1 MPDHDL
7 DRDFVVSA
15 DGHILEPTDLF
26 VTRLPK
32 HLRDRAVWEEDF
44 EIEPLVEGGPRI
56 FRRLH
61 TPGFEGWTISRY
73 RQTGGRMP
81 EGDPDRI
88 LEDLDLDGVDAQVMH
103 PNLSL
108 FGLYS
113 DDHELSMAHARV
125 YNDYLVERFTPYFH
139 RIAPTAPVPITDT
152 DDAVAEIE
160 RVAAAG
166 MRGIL
171 LPATPPLPYWSPEL
185 DPVWAAAQANGLHVF
200 LHCATGGVK
209 VKEPDAVTMRTVM
222 GMADELNLPMDAKLA
237 ARRMRTQCILNPIV
251 PQQIIVELLAGGVPE
266 RYPDL
271 HFLLIEF
278 NAHWLASLV
287 GAMDKA
293 WVTGTGQDA
302 DWWLGYWD
310 DSRAAGDQ
318 PQMARMFDVNEKWPY
333 PLKPSE
339 YVRRQF
345 HVSFSDDPVAVA
357 SRHIAG
363 VSTIVWGAD
372 YPHAE
377 GTFRGSR
384 EVIAHQFAGVPADE
398 RAAILGGTLG
408 ALVGFDAPRAA
419 ATTRS

>member
-1 MPDHDL
+1 MSEKEV
-7 DRDFVVSA
+7 VVSA

-26 VTRLPK
+26 VTRLPR
-32 HLRDRAVWEEDF
+32 HLRDRAVWEDDF
-44 EIEPLVEGGPRI
+44 EIEPLVDGGARI

-61 TPGFEGWTISRY
+61 TSGFEGWTISRY
-73 RQTGGRMP
+73 RQTSGRMP

-88 LEDLDLDGVDAQVMH
+88 LEDLDLDGVDAGVMH

-125 YNDYLVERFTPYFH
+125 YNDYIIERFTPYFS
-139 RIAPTAPVPITDT
+139 RLAPTAPVPITDV

-166 MRGIL
+166 FRGIL
-171 LPATPPLPYWSPEL
+171 LPAIPPQPYHSADFE
-185 DPVWAAAQANGLHVF
+185 PVWAAAQHNGVHVF
-200 LHCATGGVK
+200 FHCATGGVK
-209 VKEPDAVTMRTVM
+209 VKDPDSSTLRTVM
-222 GMADELNLPMDAKLA
+222 QMADQVNRPMDGKLA
-237 ARRMRTQCILNPIV
+237 SQRMMTQCVYNTIN
-251 PQQIIVELLAGGVPE
+251 PQQIIIDLLSGGVPE

-271 HFLLIEF
+271 HFSLIEF

-287 GAMDKA
+287 GAMEKA
-293 WVTGTGQDA
+293 WMTGIGQDA

-310 DSRAAGDQ
+310 DSRAPDDQ
-318 PQMARMFDVNEKWPY
+318 PKMARMFRMNERWPY
-333 PLKPSE
+333 PLRPSE

-357 SRHIAG
+357 CRHITG
-363 VSTIVWGAD
+363 VSTIVWGSD

-377 GTFRGSR
+377 GTFRGSQ
-384 EVIAHQFAGVPADE
+384 ELIATQFADVPSAE
-398 RAAILGGTLG
+398 RAAILGGTMGRLLG
-408 ALVGFDAPRAA
+408 FEAPVASSR
-419 ATTRS
+419 T